1 MKDGMGKR
9 WGKVVGKD
17 GIKMK
22 GSLLEESGFDV
33 FDAGAV
39 AIGLVV
45 ATCPL
50 PRAVDRIFG

>member
-1 MKDGMGKR
+1 ME
-9 WGKVVGKD
+9 
-17 GIKMK
+17 IKMK

-50 PRAVDRIFG
+50 PRAVDRIFW